1 MSLRLERALA
11 REAESVREGR
21 EEVGL
26 PIATKEEW
34 RLHTLHRLSKGQVL
48 IRFIFAASLLYTAG
62 MMGTVVVS
70 DLFTWWH
77 EVSAQRGVSGGVR
90 EVTQPS
96 VLVVLAVLG
105 SMIVIGCRLLLR
117 NLNWMVLRVRRLRY
131 SGRLLLR
138 HRPHPEADW
147 GSKLFLAVLTM
158 VAWLFAT
165 AIVWR
170 DLGATWGQG
179 RILFDILMFIAAPTA
194 LLLLSALA
202 DLRSVFLGLAR
213 TFPTLGLLAT
223 SSVRPPQ
230 CRVCVRM
237 VQERPRW
244 IRCLKKVD
252 WRVLRQLRGRMRE
265 LTPLE
270 RFGTFTFVW
279 YLFLFLMGGILN
291 APATGAARLATAG
304 AILVVLRMLV
314 SGGPSVFDGFFEEV
328 TWPQLRTKLA
338 LLLLAAAL
346 YGHHCFLIW
355 AVDTLKVVA
364 IGEYDPNSMCCFL
377 LICEGVV
384 LYMVWRSRRGVRGTV
399 LWKGPLALLVS
410 NLGFLKAAAG
420 LEWGWDALIVMAG
433 LVWGGVETL
442 GRVKSDSEVRP

>member
-11 REAESVREGR
+11 IEAESVREGPG
-21 EEVGL
+21 EVVL

-34 RLHTLHRLSKGQVL
+34 RLHTLHRLSRGQVL

-62 MMGTVVVS
+62 MMGTIVVS

-131 SGRLLLR
+131 AGRLLLR

-147 GSKLFLAVLTM
+147 GIQLFLGVSLIVIWILV
-158 VAWLFAT
+158 VAALWHN
-165 AIVWR
+165 
-170 DLGATWGQG
+170 LGATWGQTHV
-179 RILFDILMFIAAPTA
+179 LFDILMFIAAPTA
-194 LLLLSALA
+194 LLVLA
-202 DLRSVFLGLAR
+202 TIGDSRSVFLGLAR
-213 TFPTLGLLAT
+213 TFPTLGLLVT
-223 SSVRPPQ
+223 STVRPPQ
-230 CRVCVRM
+230 CRVCVRR

-244 IRCLKKVD
+244 IRCLKKIN
-252 WRVLRQLRGRMRE
+252 WRVLRQLRGWMRE
-265 LTPLE
+265 LLPLE
-270 RFGTFTFVW
+270 QFVIFTFAW
-279 YLFLFLMGGILN
+279 YLFLFLMGAMLN
-291 APATGAARLATAG
+291 APATGAARLATTG
-304 AILVVLRMLV
+304 AILAVLRMLA

-338 LLLLAAAL
+338 LFLLAAAL
-346 YGHHCFLIW
+346 YGHHRFLIW
-355 AVDTLKVVA
+355 AIDKLKVVA
-364 IGEYDPNSMCCFL
+364 IGEYDSNSMCCFL

-384 LYMVWRSRRGVRGTV
+384 LYMVWRYRRGVRGSV
-399 LWKGPLALLVS
+399 LWKPPLGVLAG
-410 NLGFLKAAAG
+410 NLGFLKAATG
-420 LEWGWDALIVMAG
+420 LEWGWDVLIVMVG
-433 LVWGGVETL
+433 LAWLGVKALRQME
-442 GRVKSDSEVRP
+442 SDSEVRA